1 MSKETVAP
9 VKIILPTKRTI
20 LCKITNV
27 SIGTGSKFVNKDGVQ
42 VPTKVVSAITLGDNS
57 QAILLHIGVAFW
69 NPAKFDD
76 LIFIDNVV
84 SVDVESHIPGV
95 TGYAENPGDLELTAH
110 TKPRDFSFI
119 SATNGISE
127 QYIDAYVSKYPIDTI
142 FKLWGGV
149 EALRRNYKSVID
161 SVSGSNAICDS
172 RHE

>member
-1 MSKETVAP
+1 MSKETATP
-9 VKIILPTKRTI
+9 VKLVLPTKRTI

-27 SIGTGSKFVNKDGVQ
+27 SIGTGSKFVSKDGTP
-42 VPTKVVSAITLGDNS
+42 VPTKVVSAITLGDDS
-57 QAILLHIGVAFW
+57 QAILLYIKVAFW

-76 LIFIDNVV
+76 IIFIDNVV

-95 TGYAENPGDLELTAH
+95 SGYVENPGDLELTAY
-110 TKPRDFSFI
+110 TKSTDFFFI

-142 FKLWGGV
+142 FKLWSGV
-149 EALRRNYKSVID
+149 EALRRNYKSVVE
-161 SVSGSNAICDS
+161 SVSGSNVIYDS